1 VVRGKAEEIAMAKGS
16 NQKLFGGKESKKEE
30 NAEKMAVKSGKMS
43 KAQYAKAEKV
53 EEGKM
58 PKGKKK

>member
-1 VVRGKAEEIAMAKGS
+1 MAKGS